1 MKTMIGYVLA
11 ACLLAVT
18 AQRTSISAEAEAK
31 KPAPAA
37 VKKAKASVPTSF
49 RGNVAAMDKAAMTFT
64 VGEKAKTRT
73 IHITS
78 RTRITKA
85 GKPATSGEVT
95 VGEAVSGQAIKNATG
110 EEEAVAVRLGAK
122 LAAKP
127 ATKKPQKA
135 DGRKKK

>member
-11 ACLLAVT
+11 VCLLAVT
-18 AQRTSISAEAEAK
+18 AQRTSVSAEAEAK
-31 KPAPAA
+31 KPAPTA
-37 VKKAKASVPTSF
+37 VEKAKASVPTAF
-49 RGNVAAMDKAAMTFT
+49 RGSVAAVDKTAMTFS

-85 GKPATSGEVT
+85 GKPATSGDVT
-95 VGEAVSGQAIKNATG
+95 VGEAVSGQAIKNAAG

-122 LAAKP
+122 PAAKP
-127 ATKKPQKA
+127 ASKKTPKT
-135 DGRKKK
+135 DEPKKK